1 MDREDIQSR
10 RATNQ
15 AWNGAE
21 NYDIHPEFQVFDSNG
36 DAQLYFNTVIGLVYR
51 YYRFELFK
59 PLFHAFQHQPK
70 GELYSDL
77 FWLGLEGVTYHRAVK
92 DRPVLEELRRQYAA
106 QVTAESHSADP
117 RDIANLQAAWFRRVL
132 GTSGQEEPWQKEVLD
147 ALTFDP
153 VWSEQQIVDK
163 MEALLFQYFHRAR
176 RSVTDRQWSMWVGRS
191 FSGKGRGAGRFVRP
205 NALRRLE
212 QQSGGDPDE
221 KETGKKRPHP
231 LSFLQGRT
239 PEPILRRY
247 VEDCFGVSMLTPPEL
262 AQAERELCTG
272 VHKNCRLHFTRGV
285 PPQHELS
292 RETAWD
298 VETFRKQ
305 REKNRAYFQAHLVEN
320 RLIIAQLTQKLQNTI
335 LLQSDMSA
343 NLARSGQLCA
353 PIVWRSVALEEE
365 KVFQQR
371 QQSEMGDLTVDILLD
386 GSASQ
391 NQQQEKLSTQAYLIA
406 ESLERCRIPVRVTA
420 FCSVSGCTVLRILR
434 DYDQRGKNDAIFDY
448 VAAGWNR
455 DGLALRAMG
464 WLMRRGRADHRL
476 LIILSDASPND
487 DQRIPIGALPLGGY
501 TYSGKRGIADTAA
514 EAGVLRRQGITP
526 VCVFTGSDL
535 ELEGGR
541 KIYGKALTRIP
552 TIGWFADAVSKLIQ
566 GQIRQL

>member
-10 RATNQ
+10 RAANQ
-15 AWNGAE
+15 VWNGAE
-21 NYDIHPEFQVFDSNG
+21 NYDVRPEFQAYDADG
-36 DAQLYFNTVIGLVYR
+36 EAQLYMNTIIGLVYR
-51 YYRFELFK
+51 CYQFDKFK

-77 FWLGLEGVTYHRAVK
+77 FWLGLEGVAYEKALK
-92 DRPVLEELRRQYAA
+92 ERPVLEELRQEYARRMLA
-106 QVTAESHSADP
+106 QSHAAGPRSAEGL
-117 RDIANLQAAWFRRVL
+117 RTAWFRRVL
-132 GTSGQEEPWQKEVLD
+132 HEPQEDPWQKEVLD

-153 VWSEQQIVDK
+153 AWDEQQIMDK
-163 MEALLFQYFHRAR
+163 MEALLFRYFQRAR

-191 FSGKGRGAGRFVRP
+191 VGGRGRKTSRFVRP

-212 QQSGGDPDE
+212 QSGGGPNE
-221 KETGKKRPHP
+221 EETGKKRSHP
-231 LSFLQGRT
+231 LSFLQGKT

-247 VEDCFGVSMLTPPEL
+247 VEDCFGVSMLTPSEL
-262 AQAERELCTG
+262 AQVERELCTG
-272 VHKNCRLHFTRGV
+272 VHKNCHLHFTKGV
-285 PPQHELS
+285 PVKHELS

-298 VETFRKQ
+298 VGTFHQQ
-305 REKNRAYFQAHLVEN
+305 REKNRAYYQAHLVEN
-320 RLIIAQLTQKLQNTI
+320 KLIIAQLTQKLQNTI
-335 LLQSDMSA
+335 LLQSDVSST
-343 NLARSGQLCA
+343 LARAGQLYA
-353 PIVWRSVALEEE
+353 PVVWRSAVLDEE
-365 KVFQQR
+365 KVFVQR

-434 DYDQRGKNDAIFDY
+434 DYDQTGKNDAIFDY

-501 TYSGKRGIADTAA
+501 VYSGKRGIEDTAA
-514 EAGVLRRQGITP
+514 EAGILRHQGITP

>member
-10 RATNQ
+10 RAANQ
-15 AWNGAE
+15 VWNGAE
-21 NYDIHPEFQVFDSNG
+21 NYDVRPEFQSYDSDG
-36 DAQLYFNTVIGLVYR
+36 EAQLYFNTIIGLVYR
-51 YYRFELFK
+51 YYQFDRFK
-59 PLFHAFQHQPK
+59 PLFHTFQHQPK

-77 FWLGLEGVTYHRAVK
+77 FWLGLEGAAYHRALS
-92 DRPVLEELRRQYAA
+92 DRPVLQELRQDYARRVVKEA
-106 QVTAESHSADP
+106 HAADPQSAESLH
-117 RDIANLQAAWFRRVL
+117 AAWFRRAL
-132 GTSGQEEPWQKEVLD
+132 GQPEQEDAWQKDVLD

-153 VWSEQQIVDK
+153 AWDEQQIMDR
-163 MEALLFQYFHRAR
+163 MEALLYQYFHRAR

-191 FSGKGRGAGRFVRP
+191 IGKGRRTSRFVQP

-212 QQSGGDPDE
+212 QSGGGPDE
-221 KETGKKRPHP
+221 EETGKKRPHP

-239 PEPILRRY
+239 PELILRRY

-262 AQAERELCTG
+262 AQVERELCTG
-272 VHKNCRLHFTRGV
+272 VHKNCRLHFTKGEPV
-285 PPQHELS
+285 KHELG

-298 VETFRKQ
+298 VETFRQQ
-305 REKNRAYFQAHLVEN
+305 RKKNRAYYQAHLVEN
-320 RLIIAQLTQKLQNTI
+320 KLIIAQLTQKLQNTI
-335 LLQSDMSA
+335 LLQSDVSV
-343 NLARSGQLCA
+343 NLARAGQLYA
-353 PIVWRSVALEEE
+353 PIAWRSAALEEE
-365 KVFQQR
+365 KVFVQR
-371 QQSEMGDLTVDILLD
+371 QQSELGDLTVDILLD

-391 NQQQEKLSTQAYLIA
+391 NRQQEKLSTQAYLIA
-406 ESLERCRIPVRVTA
+406 ESLERCRIPVRVTE

-434 DYDQRGKNDAIFDY
+434 DYDQRGRNDAIFDY

-464 WLMRRGRADHRL
+464 WLMRRSRSDHRL

-501 TYSGKRGIADTAA
+501 VYSGKRGIQDTAT
-514 EAGVLRRQGITP
+514 EAGLLRRQGITP